1 MATTNFG
8 LLTNEQKTIWSTDM
22 WSQARNLS
30 FINKFLGKDENSVIQ
45 HVTDLTKTQRGARA
59 VITLVNDLEG
69 DGVVG
74 DRTLKGNEEAM
85 RSSDIVIQIDQLR
98 HGNANEG
105 RMAEQKSI
113 VRFRE
118 QSKNKLA
125 YWYSDRI
132 DQLAFLS
139 LSGVPYTMK
148 CSGGLR
154 NSREFGYLEFAPT
167 PQDAPTAKRFARWNG
182 TSKQIEVGVGNGSIT
197 AADVPMWE
205 MFVQMKA
212 YAKENYIRGIREKG
226 GEESFHVFLSPTAM
240 AKLKLD
246 PTYMQNLRH
255 ARERDKDNPMF
266 SGSVVKIDGLYLHE
280 FRHVIN
286 TRTAAPGSKWG
297 AGGNVDG
304 CQVLF
309 CGAQALGMA
318 DLGAPEWDEEYDDY
332 KNRHGIAIAK
342 MLGFKKPKF
351 YTQYSGGTVE
361 DFGVISLYT
370 AQ

>member
-197 AADVPMWE
+197 
-205 MFVQMKA
+205 
-212 YAKENYIRGIREKG
+212 
-226 GEESFHVFLSPTAM
+226 LS
-240 AKLKLD
+240 LI
-246 PTYMQNLRH
+246 H
-255 ARERDKDNPMF
+255 
-266 SGSVVKIDGLYLHE
+266 I
-280 FRHVIN
+280 
-286 TRTAAPGSKWG
+286 
-297 AGGNVDG
+297 
-304 CQVLF
+304 
-309 CGAQALGMA
+309 
-318 DLGAPEWDEEYDDY
+318 
-332 KNRHGIAIAK
+332 
-342 MLGFKKPKF
+342 
-351 YTQYSGGTVE
+351 
-361 DFGVISLYT
+361 
-370 AQ
+370 